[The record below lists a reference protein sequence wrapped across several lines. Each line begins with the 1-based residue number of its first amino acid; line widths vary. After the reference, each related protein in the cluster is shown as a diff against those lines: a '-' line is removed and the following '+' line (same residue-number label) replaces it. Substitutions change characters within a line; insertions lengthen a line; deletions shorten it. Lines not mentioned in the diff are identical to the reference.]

1 MREVKGS
8 ASSNGIKS
16 ISDLSDKMVRA
27 MVVGRWGIVIEIAG
41 NIICVMSVLDVCCAK
56 ITWPELQNVTER
68 RNWTLLMRT
77 KAIFTQCV
85 DGECLAGRE
94 Q

>member
-1 MREVKGS
+1 M
-8 ASSNGIKS
+8 
-16 ISDLSDKMVRA
+16 L
-27 MVVGRWGIVIEIAG
+27 EIAG

-77 KAIFTQCV
+77 RAIFTQCV
-85 DGECLAGRE
+85 DGECLAGRNSDGAE
-94 Q
+94 IVGHRESAALSWQSLTSSPV

>member
-1 MREVKGS
+1 
-8 ASSNGIKS
+8 
-16 ISDLSDKMVRA
+16 
-27 MVVGRWGIVIEIAG
+27 
-41 NIICVMSVLDVCCAK
+41 MSVLDVCCAK
-56 ITWPELQNVTER
+56 ITWPEIQNVTEC

-77 KAIFTQCV
+77 RAIFTQCV